1 MEKNI
6 IATKSDAKAMGNIFY
21 VFLSIGLIA
30 LGVVNIIT
38 SESTYQ
44 TVIGW
49 IGLIMFG
56 LCFAILF
63 WQMLVGFI
71 QPRNL
76 IVQEGNKLYVC
87 VLGRFTSLSKV
98 EEIVINDLSSAKRAP
113 FGYFII
119 KVKSDER
126 LRVLRNVRDAKKVAQ
141 EINSLVNEK

>member
-6 IATKSDAKAMGNIFY
+6 IATKSDAKAIGNIFY

-76 IVQEGNKLYVC
+76 IVQEGNKLYV
-87 VLGRFTSLSKV
+87 
-98 EEIVINDLSSAKRAP
+98 
-113 FGYFII
+113 
-119 KVKSDER
+119 
-126 LRVLRNVRDAKKVAQ
+126 
-141 EINSLVNEK
+141 